1 MGNGASSYLRFLNGD
16 YDAFV
21 ELVREYNDKL
31 VLFLNT
37 IVDDIHI
44 SEEAADETFLKL
56 YTNRPVYNKKY
67 SFKTWLYTIGK
78 NTAINYMKKLK
89 SGGVLPIED
98 YVYLSDETNIEE
110 EYIKGEQNIILHH
123 AIKALNSEYSQVLYL
138 VFFEEMS
145 NAEAAKVMGK
155 TSRQFSNLIYR
166 AKQALKEELERRES
180 NGQI

>member
-1 MGNGASSYLRFLNGD
+1 MKD
-16 YDAFV
+16 
-21 ELVREYNDKL
+21 
-31 VLFLNT
+31 VLSVL
-37 IVDDIHI
+37 
-44 SEEAADETFLKL
+44 SEETD
-56 YTNRPVYNKKY
+56 
-67 SFKTWLYTIGK
+67 
-78 NTAINYMKKLK
+78 
-89 SGGVLPIED
+89 
-98 YVYLSDETNIEE
+98 IEE

-145 NAEAAKVMGK
+145 NAEVAKVMGK